1 MTQPDTAPASS
12 LPIGPEVDPTP
23 RPLPARVPHRGASV
37 TLEPLGLAHL
47 DELWEATQGAEDSWA
62 YLAYG
67 PFMNK
72 ATFRSHLAGFSTQH
86 DPMAWAVRPKA
97 SGTADGWLT
106 LMDIQPGN
114 AAIELGNIW
123 FSPRMQRLYPE
134 LGYDPVRDFTP
145 IGLVAASPM
154 VLTVHP
160 SVPARTVAELVAYAR
175 ANPGRLTFGSSGNGG
190 ASHLALELFKSV
202 AGVDITHVPYRGTAP
217 VTTDLI
223 AGRISGYFDAVITAA
238 PSAAAGNVRA
248 LGVSLE
254 GRRSSRMPEVPTIAE
269 AGLPGYVFSTWL
281 GVLAPAGLPPA
292 LVARMNRDLVAV
304 VRAPDFVAWCAE
316 RGLETMPGSPEEFA
330 AFMAAETAKFSRLIR
345 EARIRLD

>member
-123 FSPRMQRLYPE
+123 FSPRMQRSRAATEAMFLLMRHAMDD
-134 LGYDPVRDFTP
+134 LGYRRLLWKCNALNAPSRRAAERLGFAYEGTLRAHLVVKGRRRDTAMFSILADEWP
-145 IGLVAASPM
+145 ARRDALLAWLADANFDAAGRAIRPLARLAAAAAAAAS
-154 VLTVHP
+154 
-160 SVPARTVAELVAYAR
+160 
-175 ANPGRLTFGSSGNGG
+175 
-190 ASHLALELFKSV
+190 
-202 AGVDITHVPYRGTAP
+202 
-217 VTTDLI
+217 
-223 AGRISGYFDAVITAA
+223 
-238 PSAAAGNVRA
+238 
-248 LGVSLE
+248 
-254 GRRSSRMPEVPTIAE
+254 
-269 AGLPGYVFSTWL
+269 
-281 GVLAPAGLPPA
+281 APA
-292 LVARMNRDLVAV
+292 
-304 VRAPDFVAWCAE
+304 
-316 RGLETMPGSPEEFA
+316 
-330 AFMAAETAKFSRLIR
+330 
-345 EARIRLD
+345 